1 MKIELN
7 IITIDQSIM
16 FIESSNNY
24 FDFNRIVENNR
35 IILIS

>member
-16 FIESSNNY
+16 CIESSNNY
-24 FDFNRIVENNR
+24 FDFNRILENNL
-35 IILIS
+35 IKLIS